1 MKNFYFIFLFA
12 ILFFSCSTNEEN
24 DNLDPGSD
32 PIIGSW
38 KPINSIKYY
47 KNGEVEIE
55 TRNECEQNSRFNF
68 LPSGDYSGKDYRLRQ
83 GNCQVTYD
91 DTAEPEGEWININQ
105 GKYKFITRY
114 EYSGEIITE
123 EFNPFEI
130 RFSNQDNTM
139 IIETRGTEE
148 LEIKGVD
155 HSTMEAERV
164 N

>member
-24 DNLDPGSD
+24 DNHAPGSD

-38 KPINSIKYY
+38 KPINAIKYY

-55 TRNECEQNSRFNF
+55 TRNECEQNSRINF
-68 LPSGDYSGKDYRLRQ
+68 LPSGDLSEKEYRLRQ
-83 GNCQVTYD
+83 GNCQVTD
-91 DTAEPEGEWININQ
+91 DENNGEWININQ
-105 GKYKFITRY
+105 GKYKIITRY

-123 EFNPFEI
+123 EYIPFEI

-139 IIETRGTEE
+139 IIEHRGTEE
-148 LEIKGVD
+148 QEITGVD
-155 HSTMEAERV
+155 YSTVEAERV

>member
-55 TRNECEQNSRFNF
+55 TRNECEQNSRINF
-68 LPSGDYSGKDYRLRQ
+68 LPSGNLSEKEYRLRQ

-105 GKYKFITRY
+105 GKYKIITRY

-123 EFNPFEI
+123 EYIPFEI

-139 IIETRGTEE
+139 IIEHRGTEE
-148 LEIKGVD
+148 QEITGVD
-155 HSTMEAERV
+155 YSTVEVERV